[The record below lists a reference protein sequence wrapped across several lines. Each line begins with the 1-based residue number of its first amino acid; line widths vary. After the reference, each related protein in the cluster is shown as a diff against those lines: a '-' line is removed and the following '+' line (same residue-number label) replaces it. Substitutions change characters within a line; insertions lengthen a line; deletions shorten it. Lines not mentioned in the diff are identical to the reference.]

1 MSERAHFWIRIA
13 AVAVILAAEFG
24 PHWSGPSKQPTARAA
39 MTAVAA
45 AR

>member
-1 MSERAHFWIRIA
+1 MSERAHFWIRVA
-13 AVAVILAAEFG
+13 ALAVILVAEFG
-24 PHWSGPSKQPTARAA
+24 PRWSASSKPPAARAT